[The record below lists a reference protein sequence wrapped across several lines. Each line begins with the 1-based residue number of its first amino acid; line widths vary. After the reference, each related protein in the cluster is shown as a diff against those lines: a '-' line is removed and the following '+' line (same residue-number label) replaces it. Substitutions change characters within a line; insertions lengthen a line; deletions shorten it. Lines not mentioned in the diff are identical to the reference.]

1 MKRLLHRRTA
11 LRKFLSYRSHFD
23 VHPASPLPE
32 ARCNLNAVPS
42 GHSSSRIALAIPA
55 LLVLVTGCGVGQFG
69 ATSASGAF
77 TITAPSSSVSS
88 NGQIRFGA
96 RTASGGPADVV
107 WSVTGGENAPSLGEG
122 RISAA
127 GVYTPPSAL
136 SQGAVRIEIAAH
148 LKGDPAEAASTEVR
162 VTPGFVQALLPEN
175 AALTGRSSLEATAEI
190 AEVNAGSVYWSV
202 TGDARLSGDMG
213 TLSNASCQRSL
224 DQYTQCKVT
233 YTAPATAMRGT
244 IYLHAT
250 VDGTATTA
258 PLKIA
263 LNDGVNSTPVTNQ
276 AAQTGAIELGSSGG
290 NDNDFDTY
298 QGANGEQ
305 YVADCCGGTLGA
317 LVQDSGGS
325 QYILSN
331 NHVLAESDQGK
342 VGDTIDQPGMI
353 DDGCVPLSH
362 AGSTLRP
369 VGTLKYVVPLA
380 SKTTDVDAALAAVSP
395 GAVDPAGKILQ
406 LASPVHPAETDSRLG
421 AAAPV
426 AGNGEALTASSL
438 NGLRLAKSGR
448 TTGLTCS
455 TVAAVDLS
463 VKVDYY
469 KDCAETQPYYTKTF
483 TGQIGIAGDH
493 FSDSGDSGALVVDAS
508 NAEPVG
514 LFFAGGSDG
523 RGHGLSIANPIGE
536 VLHEL
541 GAQAGSSLSIVGT
554 TTTHPVAC
562 VQYDSK
568 TGPIVAPVST
578 ALRKRANFVAQT
590 AGAAL
595 VNAERGVLGVRGGGS
610 LDDPG
615 APSVVVYVS
624 SLQAAA
630 KVSATVNGMRTMV
643 IVTDM
648 AALARNDAPKT
659 PMEMPGL
666 NLTADALA
674 SAEKVVSANA
684 PRLMTDPAIFGVG
697 VGQSLDNPA
706 DPALLVLVDPD
717 AAPRAMPVT
726 IDGMRVRYM
735 RLHRFHVTK
744 SKYAGVNPAPSC
756 AIKKMLVPVSG
767 EGRLNR

>member
-1 MKRLLHRRTA
+1 MKRLPHRRT
-11 LRKFLSYRSHFD
+11 
-23 VHPASPLPE
+23 
-32 ARCNLNAVPS
+32 
-42 GHSSSRIALAIPA
+42 ALAIPA

-77 TITAPSSSVSS
+77 TITAPSSSVTSD
-88 NGQIRFGA
+88 GQIKFAA
-96 RTASGGPADVV
+96 RTTSGASADVV
-107 WSVTGGENAPSLGEG
+107 WSVAGGENAPSLGEG
-122 RISAA
+122 HISAA

-136 SQGAVRIEIAAH
+136 SRGAARIEIAAH

-190 AEVNAGSVYWSV
+190 AEVNAGSVHWSL
-202 TGDARLSGDMG
+202 TGDTAVGSDLG

-224 DQYTQCKVT
+224 NQYTQCKVT
-233 YTAPATAMRGT
+233 YTAPALAARGT

-258 PLKIA
+258 PLKIE

-276 AAQTGAIELGSSGG
+276 AAQTGAVELGSSGG

-298 QGANGEQ
+298 QDTNGQQ

-317 LVQDSGGS
+317 LVQNSSGN

-342 VGDTIDQPGMI
+342 VGDAIDQPGMI

-395 GAVDPAGKILQ
+395 GAVDPSGKILQ
-406 LASPVHPAETDSRLG
+406 LASPVHPAATDSRLG

-426 AGNGEALTASSL
+426 AGDGEVLTASNL

-469 KDCAETQPYYTKTF
+469 KDCAETQPYYTKIY
-483 TGQIGIAGDH
+483 TGQIGIAGDR

-514 LFFAGGSDG
+514 LFFAGGTDG

-536 VLHEL
+536 VLREL
-541 GAQAGSSLSIVGT
+541 GAQAGSDLSIVGT
-554 TTTHPVAC
+554 TTPHPVAC

-568 TGPIVAPVST
+568 TGPIVAPVAPT
-578 ALRKRANFVAQT
+578 MRERAAFVAQT

-595 VNAERGVLGVRGGGS
+595 VNPANGVLAVRGGGS

-615 APSVVVYVS
+615 APSIVVYVS

-630 KVSATVNGMRTMV
+630 KVPSTVDGLRTMV
-643 IVTDM
+643 IVAD
-648 AALARNDAPKT
+648 ASALAGNFTPKT
-659 PMEMPGL
+659 PAETAGL
-666 NLTADALA
+666 NLTPEALA
-674 SAEKVVSANA
+674 NAEKVVSANA
-684 PRLMTDPAIFGVG
+684 PRLLNDPAIFGVG
-697 VGQSLDNPA
+697 VAQSLDNPV
-706 DPALLVLVDPD
+706 DPALLVLVDPERTPRTMP
-717 AAPRAMPVT
+717 AAVGG
-726 IDGMRVRYM
+726 IRVRYM
-735 RLHRFHVTK
+735 WLHRFHVTK
-744 SKYAGVNPAPSC
+744 SKYAGSNPAPSC
-756 AIKKMLVPVSG
+756 AIKRMLAPVSG
-767 EGRLNR
+767 EGHPKR